1 MKQFFCLLFLLLTSG
16 VFSQRKITGV
26 IKDEKGEGLPFV
38 SVVIKGTN
46 KGTKSNDLGEYLISV
61 PDSNKVVL
69 KYSFIGYESQEIVI
83 ENKTTINITLI
94 SSVSLEE
101 VVVVGYGSATKKEL
115 TGATSKVG
123 GEDVEKM
130 NLSRMDQALQGQ
142 VSGVNVSTNSGS
154 PGGASNI
161 RIRGLSTFGDNDPL
175 ILFD

>member
-1 MKQFFCLLFLLLTSG
+1 MRQYILLIFILLTTT

-26 IKDEKGEGLPFV
+26 VKDEKGDGLPFV
-38 SVVIKGTN
+38 SIVIKGTN

-61 PDSNKVVL
+61 PDSNNIVL
-69 KYSFIGYESQEIVI
+69 KFSFIGFESQEITI
-83 ENKTTINITLI
+83 ENKTNINVTLI
-94 SSVSLEE
+94 SSVSLDE

-142 VSGVNVSTNSGS
+142 VSGVNISTNSGS

-161 RIRGLSTFGDNDPL
+161 RIRGLSTFGD
-175 ILFD
+175 